1 MTWSYTTS
9 MLFSDRIASTAE
21 AGATA
26 SDCATAVTCSPF
38 PASPHA
44 GRGDMPARLLR
55 LRRLIAGLGAL
66 RPRLVLGH
74 IVLGGGI
81 EQRLHLVLH
90 GRDPIGDL
98 DPIGAVPLLHVSRM
112 VAVVVRATHF
122 DWAGE
127 ALEPEFFPA
136 RRRDLQAFEA
146 ATDVVGVDHLLA
158 SQLLGVADCLGNDR
172 RVQNPAVI
180 EVLADL
186 VLRRLA
192 LALVDD
198 VFHDVLNG
206 RIVGPDAVEVQR
218 QVAFAAGRSRTR
230 VILAARPPDADEMIH
245 RVVDLGGF

>member
-38 PASPHA
+38 LASPRA

-55 LRRLIAGLGAL
+55 LRRLVAGLGAL

-98 DPIGAVPLLHVSRM
+98 DPLGAVPLLHVRPRGGRCGPCSSRRSGRRSLRARVPSSAPPM
-112 VAVVVRATHF
+112 IFRLSKPRRTSSALTTFLPVSCWALRIASATIAEFMSAAVV
-122 DWAGE
+122 
-127 ALEPEFFPA
+127 
-136 RRRDLQAFEA
+136 
-146 ATDVVGVDHLLA
+146 
-158 SQLLGVADCLGNDR
+158 
-172 RVQNPAVI
+172 

-186 VLRRLA
+186 VLQGLA
-192 LALVDD
+192 LALLDD
-198 VFHDVLNG
+198 VFHDVLDS
-206 RIVGPDAVEVQR
+206 RIVG
-218 QVAFAAGRSRTR
+218 TR
-230 VILAARPPDADEMIH
+230 RC
-245 RVVDLGGF
+245 